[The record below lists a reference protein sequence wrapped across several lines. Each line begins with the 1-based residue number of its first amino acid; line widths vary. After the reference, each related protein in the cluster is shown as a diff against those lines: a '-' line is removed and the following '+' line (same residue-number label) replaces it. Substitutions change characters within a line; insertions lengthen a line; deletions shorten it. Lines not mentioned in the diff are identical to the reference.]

1 MAVVVTQTVF
11 VAPVASGNVMVTVI
25 HDLEGQRL
33 VSYAESG
40 GVSLKM
46 TYSNTHGTPGSFSVS
61 TDRILKS
68 IPNSFAPR
76 GTNLVGFTPKM
87 NQPIGFNLND
97 GSLTFY
103 DYVRKTEEVLPFR
116 AQEISRAGD
125 RFYVKNGTRILE
137 LEFTELPTKTLV
149 VASREVA
156 NVLEMASHL
165 YEGVAIQNMLGS
177 VFVSIFP
184 RSKAG
189 YQVRIPEL
197 DAYKILDAKFEGGV
211 MMVVGANVNRQGQY
225 DRLVFRFDSEYQ
237 GYDLRVVSDISPMGL
252 NFVTLD
258 SGICVCLTEEEKLEA
273 FSAKKDSHRPSG
285 GVNKGPMKVVDDE
298 AIDSNMKLL
307 KVTGKVGFERGG
319 KIYIMS
325 LK

>member
-1 MAVVVTQTVF
+1 
-11 VAPVASGNVMVTVI
+11 
-25 HDLEGQRL
+25 
-33 VSYAESG
+33 
-40 GVSLKM
+40 
-46 TYSNTHGTPGSFSVS
+46 
-61 TDRILKS
+61 
-68 IPNSFAPR
+68 
-76 GTNLVGFTPKM
+76 
-87 NQPIGFNLND
+87 
-97 GSLTFY
+97 
-103 DYVRKTEEVLPFR
+103 
-116 AQEISRAGD
+116 
-125 RFYVKNGTRILE
+125 
-137 LEFTELPTKTLV
+137 
-149 VASREVA
+149 
-156 NVLEMASHL
+156 
-165 YEGVAIQNMLGS
+165 
-177 VFVSIFP
+177 
-184 RSKAG
+184 
-189 YQVRIPEL
+189 
-197 DAYKILDAKFEGGV
+197 